1 MAVAVATAVK
11 IYAGP
16 YDLSGDLFKVD
27 VANPANE
34 LNAQV
39 FNNTAGNTA
48 VGLYNPKF
56 SGQGYVTL
64 GAGLVHENLR
74 GNLALA
80 DVPVTVSP
88 ESGAAG
94 DVAVFLQS
102 IQTVYQVGAQVGEI
116 LPFTVNASARGIPA
130 ISGRVFV
137 AAGNKTATGSS
148 GIIQLGAVGATQK
161 VYAALHVLSR
171 SGTSPTLDVT
181 VKSASVVGFGSP
193 ATRLTFPQ
201 AIAAGYG
208 WQQLAGAITDQF
220 WRVDYTIGGS
230 AAPTFNF
237 VVVVGIF

>member
-1 MAVAVATAVK
+1 MAVAVATACK

-16 YDLSGDLFKVD
+16 YDLSGDLFKVNID
-27 VANPANE
+27 NPGNE
-34 LNAQV
+34 LNALV
-39 FNNTAGNTA
+39 FNNTAGNTQ

-102 IQTVYQVGAQVGEI
+102 IQTVYQVGAPVGEI
-116 LPFTVNASARGIPA
+116 LPFTVSAAARGIPA
-130 ISGRVFV
+130 IAGRMFV
-137 AAGNKTATGSS
+137 AAGNKTASGSS
-148 GIIQLGAVGATQK
+148 AILQLGAVSATQK
-161 VYAALHVLSR
+161 VYAALHVLSK
-171 SGTSPTLDVT
+171 SGTNPTLDVT

-193 ATRLTFPQ
+193 NLRLTFPQ
-201 AIAAGYG
+201 AIVPGYG
-208 WQQLAGAITDQF
+208 WQQLAGAVTDGF
-220 WRVDYTIGGS
+220 WRVDYTIGGT
-230 AAPTFNF
+230 ATPTFSF